1 MKKVL
6 FRNVAKFIGKH
17 LCQSLSFN
25 EVTGPACNFIKKDTL
40 AQVLSCKF
48 CEISKNN
55 FPYRTPHRTPPVA
68 ASGVYNSALVLAH
81 NKLCCLICIVNIKQI
96 KIRKNTSKNKCA
108 VINGA
113 DANILA
119 VFC

>member
-1 MKKVL
+1 MKKVF

-48 CEISKNN
+48 CEISKNT
-55 FPYRTPHRTPPVA
+55 FSYRTLPVA

-81 NKLCCLICIVNIKQI
+81 NKLCCLICIVNIKEI
-96 KIRKNTSKNKCA
+96 KIHKNTSKNKCA

-113 DANILA
+113 DANIIA